1 MTLRELL
8 NSGIIIEGFRKVQCW
23 ETEDNPTVYYEGTD
37 SGEDELAEYMERKV
51 TYLFSITNG
60 DNIPCIVIELSEE

>member
-8 NSGIIIEGFRKVQCW
+8 NSGIVIEGYRQIQCW

-37 SGEDELAEYMERKV
+37 SGEDNLEEYMEKEV
-51 TYLFSITNG
+51 TYLFSAIIGGST
-60 DNIPCIVIELSEE
+60 PCIVIEISE